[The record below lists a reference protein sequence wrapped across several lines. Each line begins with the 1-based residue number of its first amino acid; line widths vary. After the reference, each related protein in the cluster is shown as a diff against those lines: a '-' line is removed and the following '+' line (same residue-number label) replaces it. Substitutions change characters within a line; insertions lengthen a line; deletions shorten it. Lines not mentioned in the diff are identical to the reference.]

1 VEAGVVQQTHP
12 YALQAG
18 EAFEKGQNMKIM
30 MIEMKMRIKI
40 GGNRETENTQTYREE
55 KMTLSRSGKVDQW
68 RENERA
74 D

>member
-18 EAFEKGQNMKIM
+18 EAFEKRQNMRIM

-40 GGNRETENTQTYREE
+40 GGNRENRKHTNLQRREDDAE
-55 KMTLSRSGKVDQW
+55 PQRESRSVEGK
-68 RENERA
+68 RKS
-74 D
+74 